1 MDEQD
6 DDGTVQVR
14 LGPQGSATII
24 AVPSGVL
31 VYPNGIDVFAAGAEV
46 DCIFID
52 DEGDMLG
59 FSHGDTS
66 WRAIPE
72 APEANMSTVSAFKK
86 KGE

>member
-6 DDGTVQVR
+6 DNDIQVR

-31 VYPNGIDVFAAGAEV
+31 VYPNGIDVFAAGAGI
-46 DCIFID
+46 DCMFID

-59 FSHGDTS
+59 FSHGETA
-66 WRAIPE
+66 WRAIPP
-72 APEANMSTVSAFKK
+72 APEGSISTIAAFKK